1 MVRVFQ
7 LGETFTITNL
17 DYNVSGEKWVVSEVA
32 YPTITFSCT
41 KYYVV
46 DLAHLHYSSTE
57 TVIGNVVKDDGA
69 EVIIAFS
76 QYSGMEVGV
85 AVVGN
90 RMTYLLKLD
99 LPKSA

>member
-1 MVRVFQ
+1 MPHAFQ
-7 LGETFTITNL
+7 VNQTFTITNL

-46 DLAHLHYSSTE
+46 DLAYLHYSSTE

-69 EVIIAFS
+69 EVIIAF
-76 QYSGMEVGV
+76 
-85 AVVGN
+85 
-90 RMTYLLKLD
+90 
-99 LPKSA
+99 